1 MMRAVF
7 SVLII
12 SACAKST
19 PGPDSGT
26 AASRVQAP
34 MVVTWE
40 QLELSST
47 RVRLMAH
54 IKRFAPMP
62 VALSVRIE
70 APAIAKMTIGRS
82 SFEVPANSS
91 ADEVT
96 EPVELTYAQMP
107 VGDVVIRVTGAGQGG
122 GVNAAVA
129 YRFGRAEPEVA
140 TPKADGPELIKNGR
154 NLGPSIPLDK
164 RQE

>member
-1 MMRAVF
+1 MMRVVF
-7 SVLII
+7 SVLMI
-12 SACAKST
+12 AGCAKST

-40 QLELSST
+40 QLELSSSK
-47 RVRLMAH
+47 VRLMAH

-62 VALSVRIE
+62 VPLNVRIDLPE
-70 APAIAKMTIGRS
+70 IAKMTIGRS
-82 SFEVPANSS
+82 SFEVPANSA

-96 EPVELTYAQMP
+96 EPVELTYSQMP
-107 VGDVVIRVTGAGQGG
+107 VGDVVIHVTAVGPGG
-122 GVNAAVA
+122 GVNAAVP
-129 YRFGRAEPEVA
+129 YRFGRAEPEVVA
-140 TPKADGPELIKNGR
+140 PKADGPELIKNGR
-154 NLGPSIPLDK
+154 NLGSSISLDK